1 MLFGI
6 LMPSLNAVSSSS
18 KIQFW
23 YSFFAGFQFLTAQFI
38 RKIFSWIKKEKKTPK
53 NVTYAHDIA
62 AKTRLFLFCNVCNNF
77 FPFRKKKGNV
87 KKWKATNVRNV
98 CAMRKIWSCDKDNS
112 FDIALFQSS
121 FFYSSNEISFL
132 LLLSNCMCVCVETI
146 FYHTVWLDLFF
157 LNIMVDMCLYN
168 TLFCTLL
175 MVSPNRRR
183 CSK

>member
-1 MLFGI
+1 
-6 LMPSLNAVSSSS
+6 MPSLNAVSSSS

-87 KKWKATNVRNV
+87 KNEKRQMFVT
-98 CAMRKIWSCDKDNS
+98 CAQWEKFDHVIRIIHLMSLFFNS
-112 FDIALFQSS
+112 LFSIQVMK
-121 FFYSSNEISFL
+121 FRFCCY
-132 LLLSNCMCVCVETI
+132 CRTVCVCVLKLYFTI
-146 FYHTVWLDLFF
+146 LFGWIYF
-157 LNIMVDMCLYN
+157 
-168 TLFCTLL
+168 
-175 MVSPNRRR
+175 S
-183 CSK
+183 